1 MLRIISVAF
10 LSVRVLLNGASP
22 RAGVRPLVIDRFVTF
37 VVPRV
42 GLLEIAALR
51 RVVNS
56 IQG

>member
-1 MLRIISVAF
+1 MA
-10 LSVRVLLNGASP
+10 RVLLNGAFP
-22 RAGVRPLVIDRFVTF
+22 TAGVRPLVAVDSFTLTVS
-37 VVPRV
+37 RV